1 MLALGNFKLKYMNKF
16 FFWPILAKALKYSLI
31 KAITF
36 MQTFKHEDLD
46 EDILTDL
53 LEEINELYE
62 ASEQTLIELEL
73 KPQDNELQRSLFRSV
88 HTIKG
93 DLGLVNFSPLIP
105 LLQHGED
112 LLDYLRKGQIQYTSN
127 MSDLV
132 LLIMDKVK
140 IFVQSCIQTGEAQYD
155 GNLFKQLVIA
165 INRIT
170 PDNSAQHEKLLSQAV
185 LLLNPSQISEGEES
199 ISQPSVS
206 MATTGIPKS
215 LSNEKL
221 ADLVF
226 FRELMKPIEKR
237 SMYWEGRGDR
247 IAKLAAY
254 INKVAG
260 SPIDEDQLAVACY
273 VHDFGMAFI
282 PVNVL
287 HKQEKLEDSE
297 FNLMRSHVY
306 KSARL
311 LEYLNQWNEARK
323 IVMQHHERTDGT
335 GYPLGIK
342 EDDICDGAKLLAI
355 LDTFDAITHARAHEN
370 HLQRPKKK
378 AVIEINRIAKGQFS
392 KKWMQAFNSGMA
404 TLLTNEKIK

>member
-1 MLALGNFKLKYMNKF
+1 
-16 FFWPILAKALKYSLI
+16 
-31 KAITF
+31 
-36 MQTFKHEDLD
+36 MQMFKHEDLD

-73 KPQDNELQRSLFRSV
+73 KPEDNELQRSLFRSI

-105 LLQHGED
+105 LLQYAED

-140 IFVQSCIQTGEAQYD
+140 VFVQSCIQTGQAEYDKATFERLVEAI
-155 GNLFKQLVIA
+155 K
-165 INRIT
+165 RIT
-170 PDNSAQHEKLLSQAV
+170 PENGNAHEQLLAKAV
-185 LLLNPSQISEGEES
+185 LILDPSLDLGNEADSGETTTATSSLS
-199 ISQPSVS
+199 I
-206 MATTGIPKS
+206 ATIGIPKS
-215 LSNEKL
+215 ITNEERE
-221 ADLVF
+221 DLMF

-237 SMYWEGRGDR
+237 SKYWDGRGDR
-247 IAKLAAY
+247 IAKLAGY

-260 SPIDEDQLAVACY
+260 SPVDEVQLAVACY
-273 VHDFGMAFI
+273 MHDFGMAFMPI
-282 PVNVL
+282 AVL
-287 HKQEKLEDSE
+287 HKQEKLEELE

-311 LEYLNQWNEARK
+311 LENLNQWNEARK
-323 IVMQHHERTDGT
+323 IVMQHHERIDGS

-342 EDDICDGAKLLAI
+342 ENDICEGAKLLAI
-355 LDTFDAITHARAHEN
+355 LDTFDAITHARAHES

-378 AVIEINRIAKGQFS
+378 AVIEINRISKGQFS
-392 KKWMQAFNSGMA
+392 TKWMQAFNSGMA
-404 TLLTNEKIK
+404 ALLTNERAK

>member
-1 MLALGNFKLKYMNKF
+1 
-16 FFWPILAKALKYSLI
+16 
-31 KAITF
+31 
-36 MQTFKHEDLD
+36 MQMFKHEDLD

-73 KPQDNELQRSLFRSV
+73 KPEDNELQRSLFRSI

-105 LLQHGED
+105 LLQYAED
-112 LLDYLRKGQIQYTSN
+112 LLDYLRKGQIHYTSN

-140 IFVQSCIQTGEAQYD
+140 VFVQSCIRTGQAEYDKELFEKLVEAI
-155 GNLFKQLVIA
+155 K
-165 INRIT
+165 RIT
-170 PDNSAQHEKLLSQAV
+170 PENGTEHEHLLAKAV
-185 LLLNPSQISEGEES
+185 LIMDPSLDLGIGVELDEAGETPASSTPPS
-199 ISQPSVS
+199 I
-206 MATTGIPKS
+206 ATTGIPKS
-215 LSNEKL
+215 TTNEERE
-221 ADLVF
+221 DLVF

-237 SMYWEGRGDR
+237 SSYWEGRGDR
-247 IAKLAAY
+247 IAKLAGY

-260 SPIDEDQLAVACY
+260 SPVDEVQLAVACY
-273 VHDFGMAFI
+273 MHDFGMAFMPI
-282 PVNVL
+282 AVL
-287 HKQEKLEDSE
+287 HKQEKLEEVE

-311 LEYLNQWNEARK
+311 LENLNQWNEARK
-323 IVMQHHERTDGT
+323 IVMQHHERVDGS

-342 EDDICDGAKLLAI
+342 EDDICEGAKLLAI
-355 LDTFDAITHARAHEN
+355 LDTFDAITHARAHES

-392 KKWMQAFNSGMA
+392 TKWMQAFNSGMA
-404 TLLTNEKIK
+404 ALLTNERAK

>member
-1 MLALGNFKLKYMNKF
+1 
-16 FFWPILAKALKYSLI
+16 
-31 KAITF
+31 
-36 MQTFKHEDLD
+36 MQIFKHEDLD

-73 KPQDNELQRSLFRSV
+73 KPTDNELQRSLFRSI

-93 DLGLVNFSPLIP
+93 DLGLVNFTPLIP

-140 IFVQSCIQTGEAQYD
+140 LFVQSCIQTGQAEYD
-155 GNLFKQLVIA
+155 KDMYERLVAA
-165 INRIT
+165 IICIT
-170 PDNSAQHEKLLSQAV
+170 PDNSNDHEQLLAKAV
-185 LLLNPSQISEGEES
+185 LILDPSLDLGIEINDASATEKPVS
-199 ISQPSVS
+199 SAPASV
-206 MATTGIPKS
+206 ATTGIPKS
-215 LSNEKL
+215 ITNIERE
-221 ADLVF
+221 DLLF

-237 SMYWEGRGDR
+237 SRYWEGRGDR
-247 IAKLAAY
+247 IAKLAGY
-254 INKVAG
+254 INKIAG
-260 SPIDEDQLAVACY
+260 SPINEVQLAVACY
-273 VHDFGMAFI
+273 MHDFGMAFM
-282 PVNVL
+282 PVKVL
-287 HKQEKLEDSE
+287 HKQEQLEEVE

-311 LEYLNQWNEARK
+311 LENLTQWDEARK
-323 IVMQHHERTDGT
+323 IVMQHHERIDGS

-342 EDDICDGAKLLAI
+342 EDDICDGAKLLGI
-355 LDTFDAITHARAHEN
+355 LDTFDAITHARAHEA

-392 KKWMQAFNSGMA
+392 TKWMQAFNSGMA
-404 TLLTNEKIK
+404 ALLTK

>member
-1 MLALGNFKLKYMNKF
+1 
-16 FFWPILAKALKYSLI
+16 
-31 KAITF
+31 
-36 MQTFKHEDLD
+36 MQMFTHEDLD

-73 KPQDNELQRSLFRSV
+73 KPEDNELQRSLFRSI

-105 LLQHGED
+105 LLQYAED

-140 IFVQSCIQTGEAQYD
+140 VFVQSCIQTGQAEYDKAMFERLVEAI
-155 GNLFKQLVIA
+155 KH
-165 INRIT
+165 IT
-170 PDNSAQHEKLLSQAV
+170 PENGTAHEQLLAKAV
-185 LLLNPSQISEGEES
+185 LILEPSLDLGNEEDSSETPAATLS
-199 ISQPSVS
+199 I
-206 MATTGIPKS
+206 ATIGIPKS
-215 LSNEKL
+215 ITNEERE
-221 ADLVF
+221 DLMF

-237 SMYWEGRGDR
+237 SKYWDGRGDR
-247 IAKLAAY
+247 IAKLAGY
-254 INKVAG
+254 INKIAS
-260 SPIDEDQLAVACY
+260 SPVDEVQLAVACY
-273 VHDFGMAFI
+273 MHDFGMAFM
-282 PVNVL
+282 PVAVL
-287 HKQEKLEDSE
+287 HKQEKLEELE

-311 LEYLNQWNEARK
+311 LENLNQWNEARK
-323 IVMQHHERTDGT
+323 IVMQHHERIDGS

-342 EDDICDGAKLLAI
+342 ENDICEGAKLLAI
-355 LDTFDAITHARAHEN
+355 LDTFDAITHARAHES

-378 AVIEINRIAKGQFS
+378 AVIEINRISKGQFS
-392 KKWMQAFNSGMA
+392 TKWMQAFNSGMA
-404 TLLTNEKIK
+404 ALLTNERAK

>member
-1 MLALGNFKLKYMNKF
+1 
-16 FFWPILAKALKYSLI
+16 
-31 KAITF
+31 

-73 KPQDNELQRSLFRSV
+73 KPTDNELQRSLFRSI

-93 DLGLVNFSPLIP
+93 DLGLVNFTPLIP

-140 IFVQSCIQTGEAQYD
+140 IFVQSCIQTGQAEYD
-155 GNLFKQLVIA
+155 KTMYEELVKA
-165 INRIT
+165 IICIT
-170 PDNSAQHEKLLSQAV
+170 PDNSSDHEQLLAKAV
-185 LLLNPSQISEGEES
+185 LILDPSLDLGVEISDSS
-199 ISQPSVS
+199 ITEKTTSSAPASI
-206 MATTGIPKS
+206 ATTGIPKS
-215 LSNEKL
+215 ITSTERE
-221 ADLVF
+221 DLLF

-237 SMYWEGRGDR
+237 SRYWEGRGDR
-247 IAKLAAY
+247 IAKLAGY
-254 INKVAG
+254 INKIAG
-260 SPIDEDQLAVACY
+260 SPINEVQLAVACY
-273 VHDFGMAFI
+273 MHDFGMAFM
-282 PVNVL
+282 PVEVL
-287 HKQEKLEDSE
+287 HKQEKLEEVE

-311 LEYLNQWNEARK
+311 LENLTQWNEARK
-323 IVMQHHERTDGT
+323 IVMQHHERIDGS

-342 EDDICDGAKLLAI
+342 EDDICDGAKLLGI
-355 LDTFDAITHARAHEN
+355 LDTFDAITHARAHEA

-404 TLLTNEKIK
+404 ALLTK

>member
-1 MLALGNFKLKYMNKF
+1 
-16 FFWPILAKALKYSLI
+16 
-31 KAITF
+31 
-36 MQTFKHEDLD
+36 MQMFKHEELD

-73 KPQDNELQRSLFRSV
+73 KPEDNELQRSLFRSV

-105 LLQHGED
+105 LLQYAEE

-140 IFVQSCIQTGEAQYD
+140 VFVQSCIQTGQAEYD
-155 GNLFKQLVIA
+155 KQLFEQLVTA
-165 INRIT
+165 IQRIT
-170 PDNSAQHEKLLSQAV
+170 PENGPQHEQLLAKAVV
-185 LLLNPSQISEGEES
+185 LLDPSFDTSQEHELSNESAASEAPVS
-199 ISQPSVS
+199 I
-206 MATTGIPKS
+206 ATTGIPKS
-215 LSNEKL
+215 ISNEERE
-221 ADLVF
+221 DLVF

-237 SMYWEGRGDR
+237 SKYWDGRGDR
-247 IAKLAAY
+247 IAKLAGY
-254 INKVAG
+254 INKIAG
-260 SPIDEDQLAVACY
+260 SPINEVQLAVACY
-273 VHDFGMAFI
+273 MHDFGMAFMPI
-282 PVNVL
+282 AVL
-287 HKQEKLEDSE
+287 HKQEKLQEVE

-311 LEYLNQWNEARK
+311 LENLTQWNEARK
-323 IVMQHHERTDGT
+323 IVMQHHERIDGS

-342 EDDICDGAKLLAI
+342 ENDICEGAKLLAI
-355 LDTFDAITHARAHEN
+355 LDTFDAITHARAHQS
-370 HLQRPKKK
+370 HLKRPKKK

-392 KKWMQAFNSGMA
+392 TKWMQAFNTGMA
-404 TLLTNEKIK
+404 ALLTSERAR

>member
-1 MLALGNFKLKYMNKF
+1 M
-16 FFWPILAKALKYSLI
+16 
-31 KAITF
+31 

-73 KPQDNELQRSLFRSV
+73 KPEDNELQRSLFRSI

-93 DLGLVNFSPLIP
+93 DLGLVSFSPLIP
-105 LLQHGED
+105 LLQHVED
-112 LLDYLRKGQIQYTSN
+112 LLDYLRKGQIDYTSN

-132 LLIMDKVK
+132 LLTMDRVK
-140 IFVQSCIQTGEAQYD
+140 IFVQACISSGEAQYD
-155 GNLFKQLVIA
+155 ENLFSQLVKQIT
-165 INRIT
+165 RIS
-170 PDNSAQHEKLLSQAV
+170 PENSDQHEKLLTEAV
-185 LLLNPSQISEGEES
+185 LLLDPSLDVSFSNEDDDQSEATS
-199 ISQPSVS
+199 PAIVS

-215 LSNEKL
+215 ISNEKRS
-221 ADLVF
+221 DIVF

-273 VHDFGMAFI
+273 MHDFGMAFMPI
-282 PVNVL
+282 ELL
-287 HKQEKLEDSE
+287 HKQDQLNDQE

-311 LEYLNQWNEARK
+311 LEYLNQWNDARK
-323 IVMQHHERTDGT
+323 IVMQHHERVDGT
-335 GYPLGIK
+335 GYPLGLK
-342 EDDICDGAKLLAI
+342 EKDICDGGLLLAI
-355 LDTFDAITHARAHEN
+355 LDTFDAITHSRAHEA
-370 HLQRPKKK
+370 HLQRPKKM

-392 KKWMQAFNSGMA
+392 VKWMQAFNSGMA
-404 TLLTNEKIK
+404 ALLVK

>member
-1 MLALGNFKLKYMNKF
+1 
-16 FFWPILAKALKYSLI
+16 
-31 KAITF
+31 
-36 MQTFKHEDLD
+36 MQMFTHEDLD

-73 KPQDNELQRSLFRSV
+73 KPEDNELQRSLFRSI

-105 LLQHGED
+105 LLQYAED

-140 IFVQSCIQTGEAQYD
+140 VFVQSCIQTGQAQYD
-155 GNLFKQLVIA
+155 EEMFKRLVEA
-165 INRIT
+165 IKHIT
-170 PDNSAQHEKLLSQAV
+170 PENSADHEQLLAKAV
-185 LLLNPSQISEGEES
+185 VILDPSLELGDEEENIGEIPAVTAPLS
-199 ISQPSVS
+199 I
-206 MATTGIPKS
+206 ATAGIPKVI
-215 LSNEKL
+215 SNDERE
-221 ADLVF
+221 DLMF

-237 SMYWEGRGDR
+237 SKYWEGRGDR
-247 IAKLAAY
+247 IAKLAGY
-254 INKVAG
+254 INKIAG
-260 SPIDEDQLAVACY
+260 SPIDEVQLAVACY
-273 VHDFGMAFI
+273 MHDFGMAFM
-282 PVNVL
+282 PTAVL
-287 HKQEKLEDSE
+287 HKQEKLEDYE
-297 FNLMRSHVY
+297 FNLMRTHVY

-311 LEYLNQWNEARK
+311 LENLNQWNEARK
-323 IVMQHHERTDGT
+323 IVMQHHERIDGS

-342 EDDICDGAKLLAI
+342 EDDICEGAKLLAI
-355 LDTFDAITHARAHEN
+355 LDTFDAITHARAHES

-392 KKWMQAFNSGMA
+392 TKWMQAFNSGMA
-404 TLLTNEKIK
+404 ALLTNERAK

>member
-1 MLALGNFKLKYMNKF
+1 
-16 FFWPILAKALKYSLI
+16 
-31 KAITF
+31 

-73 KPQDNELQRSLFRSV
+73 KPHDNELQRSLFRSI

-93 DLGLVNFSPLIP
+93 DLGLVSFSPLIP
-105 LLQHGED
+105 LLQHVED
-112 LLDYLRKGQIQYTSN
+112 LLDFLRKGQIEYTSN

-132 LLIMDKVK
+132 LLTMDRVK
-140 IFVQSCIQTGEAQYD
+140 IFVESCITQGSATYDEA
-155 GNLFKQLVIA
+155 LFVQLVVQIK
-165 INRIT
+165 RIS
-170 PDNSAQHEKLLSQAV
+170 PDNSPQHEKLLAEAV
-185 LLLNPSQISEGEES
+185 LLLDPSLDLHHGDEENTAAVPT
-199 ISQPSVS
+199 PSVS
-206 MATTGIPKS
+206 LATTGIPKS
-215 LSNEKL
+215 ISNEKRS
-221 ADLVF
+221 DIVF

-273 VHDFGMAFI
+273 MHDFGMAFMPI
-282 PVNVL
+282 ELL
-287 HKQEKLEDSE
+287 HKEEKLNDQE

-323 IVMQHHERTDGT
+323 IVMQHHERIDGT
-335 GYPLGIK
+335 GYPLGLK
-342 EDDICDGAKLLAI
+342 EKDICDGAMLLAI
-355 LDTFDAITHARAHEN
+355 LDTFDAITHARAHEA

-392 KKWMQAFNSGMA
+392 TKWMQAFNSGMA
-404 TLLTNEKIK
+404 ALLTK

>member
-1 MLALGNFKLKYMNKF
+1 MKIF
-16 FFWPILAKALKYSLI
+16 
-31 KAITF
+31 
-36 MQTFKHEDLD
+36 QHEDLD

-73 KPQDNELQRSLFRSV
+73 KPHDNELQRALFRSI

-93 DLGLVNFSPLIP
+93 DLGLVSFTPLIP
-105 LLQHGED
+105 LLQHVED
-112 LLDYLRKGQIQYTSN
+112 LLDFLRKGQIEYTSN

-132 LLIMDKVK
+132 LLTMDRVK
-140 IFVQSCIQTGEAQYD
+140 IFVQSSINDGKAEYD
-155 GNLFKQLVIA
+155 DVLFSKLVEQIM
-165 INRIT
+165 RIT
-170 PDNSAQHEKLLSQAV
+170 PENSAQHEKLLAEAV
-185 LLLNPSQISEGEES
+185 LLLDPSLDLHLGEDSSTAGDTTPNAPISL
-199 ISQPSVS
+199 
-206 MATTGIPKS
+206 ATTGIPKS
-215 LSNEKL
+215 ISNEKRT
-221 ADLVF
+221 DIVF

-254 INKVAG
+254 INKIAG

-273 VHDFGMAFI
+273 MHDFGMAFMPI
-282 PVNVL
+282 HLL
-287 HKQEKLEDSE
+287 HKQGTLGDQE

-311 LEYLNQWNEARK
+311 LEYLNQWNDARK
-323 IVMQHHERTDGT
+323 IVMQHHERIDGS
-335 GYPLGIK
+335 GYPLGLK
-342 EDDICDGAKLLAI
+342 EQDICDGAMLLGI
-355 LDTFDAITHARAHEN
+355 LDTFDAITHARAHEG

-392 KKWMQAFNSGMA
+392 TKWMQAFNSGMA
-404 TLLTNEKIK
+404 ALLTK